1 MKRGGGIRSG
11 GDTDVLRLAR
21 PASAEELGSI
31 RAAVRGFMEAH
42 GAAPDLV
49 DDFELAVSE
58 LATNVLRH
66 TASDSIGVV
75 VQRCGDAWVLD
86 VADAERVPPLD
97 SVELPAPSQITGR
110 GLFVV
115 MSVMDDVGMATVEGA
130 QVIRCVRSIAT

>member
-1 MKRGGGIRSG
+1 MKRGGGIRNS
-11 GDTDVLRLAR
+11 GDTDVLRLTR
-21 PASAEELGSI
+21 PASADELGPI
-31 RAAVRGFMEAH
+31 RAALRDFMEAH

-66 TASDSIGVV
+66 TESDSLAVV
-75 VQRCGDAWVLD
+75 VHRTGRDWVLD

-97 SVELPAPSQITGR
+97 SVELPSPSQITGR

-115 MSVMDDVGMATVEGA
+115 VSVMDDVGVATVEGA
-130 QVIRCVRSIAT
+130 QVVRCVRSIAS